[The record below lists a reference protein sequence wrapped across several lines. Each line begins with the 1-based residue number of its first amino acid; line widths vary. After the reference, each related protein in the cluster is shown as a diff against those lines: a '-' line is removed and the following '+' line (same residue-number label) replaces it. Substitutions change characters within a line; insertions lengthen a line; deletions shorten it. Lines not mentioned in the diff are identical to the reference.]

1 MNTTAPVNE
10 LRYLMAHNFLTML
23 LEQGK
28 LSQKEFDIAD
38 RFVVEKYQPKLRII

>member
-28 LSQKEFDIAD
+28 LNQKEFDIAD

>member
-1 MNTTAPVNE
+1 MNTTTPVNE

>member
-28 LSQKEFDIAD
+28 LSQKEVDIAD
-38 RFVVEKYQPKLRII
+38 RFVVEKYQPKLLAI